1 MLKYAFV
8 CGGVYIMG
16 VKVHGYLIL
25 HCYNWTSMTTF
36 LIPFFRSERRAMIK
50 KKRTARIKTWFAI
63 SATNKVVLHFQVWRY
78 CTFSCVT
85 SGTWILWAWPQGA
98 STILRPCAICW
109 SIHNC
114 IIDPL
119 VEKSYSLHLSL
130 FLCCFNLYPR
140 CQLDI
145 QSASST
151 YFIFHIFFPFK
162 WYSDLSLIY
171 VLALHV
177 YQ

>member
-16 VKVHGYLIL
+16 VEVHGYLIL

-36 LIPFFRSERRAMIK
+36 LISFFQSERRATI

-78 CTFSCVT
+78 CTFSYVT
-85 SGTWILWAWPQGA
+85 SRIWILWAWPQGA
-98 STILRPCAICW
+98 STILRPCIICW

-145 QSASST
+145 VC
-151 YFIFHIFFPFK
+151 IF
-162 WYSDLSLIY
+162 Y
-171 VLALHV
+171 VLYIPHLFPI
-177 YQ
+177 